1 MDFKGKDKKYI
12 DQWIRMM
19 LPNLDLSVY
28 ERFGYLRGY
37 SGYKGK
43 LDGYFQEQY
52 EQLIGILTKE

>member
-52 EQLIGILTKE
+52 